1 MDRRSFRNAIKNIWK
16 SHPKYDINIANYKKY
31 VCIMAGGTKERGIQM
46 SWSQNEMELLY
57 KEMQK
62 KAMTDEKFRK
72 ELLKDPNGALE
83 KLAGKKLPEGC
94 NIKVI
99 ENDPA
104 YTATFVLPDLISE
117 ELTPDEMD
125 GAAGGISVLLIVSA
139 CGAAVAA
146 GPCAGDACGAQG
158 CISDSVCAGK
168 ACGARGATL

>member
-1 MDRRSFRNAIKNIWK
+1 
-16 SHPKYDINIANYKKY
+16 
-31 VCIMAGGTKERGIQM
+31 M
-46 SWSQNEMELLY
+46 SWTQNEMELLY

-62 KAMTDEKFRK
+62 KAMLDEKFRK
-72 ELLKDPNGALE
+72 ELLNDPNETLE
-83 KLAGKKLPEGC
+83 KLAGRKLPEGS

-139 CGAAVAA
+139 CAAAVGA
-146 GPCAGDACGAQG
+146 GACAGDACGAQG
-158 CISDSVCAGK
+158 CFVDSACAGK
-168 ACGARGATL
+168 ACGAQGTTV